1 MIGRELIFPKNVD
14 NRKISEIWDFYDHLS
29 LSGWKRLQ
37 VQAVKQG
44 FDFSDVIEQKE
55 KYGRRWD
62 LRCNGD
68 LFPKILEMNHVV
80 PFYKGD
86 DSVDSKYRH
95 LFPVD
100 GISSV
105 ADFYDAMLMED
116 LQCMNQILHRRGY
129 NGIDRF
135 IARKSVCENCKI
147 DGSEGIWDLLEVNG
161 FIVDEQFSR
170 T

>member
-14 NRKISEIWDFYDHLS
+14 NKKISEIWDFYDHLS

-55 KYGRRWD
+55 KYGKRWD
-62 LRCNGD
+62 LRCNGN

-105 ADFYDAMLMED
+105 ADFYDAMLIED

-129 NGIDRF
+129 KGIDDF
-135 IARKSVCENCKI
+135 IECRRNTADCFLDFSC
-147 DGSEGIWDLLEVNG
+147 GLWDLLEVNG
-161 FIVDEQFSR
+161 FIVDEQLSNR
-170 T
+170 

>member
-1 MIGRELIFPKNVD
+1 MVGRELIFPKDVD
-14 NRKISEIWDFYDHLS
+14 NMKISEIWDFYDHLS

-37 VQAVKQG
+37 AQAVKQG

-68 LFPKILEMNHVV
+68 LFLKILEMNRVV

-86 DSVDSKYRH
+86 DSVDSKYRR

-105 ADFYDAMLMED
+105 ADFYDAMLIED

-129 NGIDRF
+129 KGIDDF
-135 IARKSVCENCKI
+135 IECRRNTADCFLDFSC
-147 DGSEGIWDLLEVNG
+147 GLWDLLEVNG
-161 FIVDEQFSR
+161 FIVDEQLSNR
-170 T
+170 

>member
-14 NRKISEIWDFYDHLS
+14 NKKISEIWDFYDHLS

-37 VQAVKQG
+37 AQVVKQG

-62 LRCNGD
+62 LRCNVG
-68 LFPKILEMNHVV
+68 LFPKILEMNRVI

-95 LFPVD
+95 LFLNPKVQPV
-100 GISSV
+100 S
-105 ADFYDAMLMED
+105 DFYSQMSVDD
-116 LQCMNQILHRRGY
+116 LEHINQILHRRGY
-129 NGIDRF
+129 NGIDEF
-135 IARKSVCENCKI
+135 ITRKKADENCVI
-147 DGSEGIWDLLEVNG
+147 DASEGFWDLYELNG
-161 FIVDEQFSR
+161 FIVDEQLSR

>member
-1 MIGRELIFPKNVD
+1 MIGRELIFPKDVD
-14 NRKISEIWDFYDHLS
+14 NMKISEIWDFYDHLS

-37 VQAVKQG
+37 AQAVKQG

-68 LFPKILEMNHVV
+68 LFPKILEMNRVV

-129 NGIDRF
+129 KGIDDF
-135 IARKSVCENCKI
+135 IECRRNTADCFLDFSC
-147 DGSEGIWDLLEVNG
+147 GLWDLLEVNG
-161 FIVDEQFSR
+161 FIVDEQLSNR
-170 T
+170 